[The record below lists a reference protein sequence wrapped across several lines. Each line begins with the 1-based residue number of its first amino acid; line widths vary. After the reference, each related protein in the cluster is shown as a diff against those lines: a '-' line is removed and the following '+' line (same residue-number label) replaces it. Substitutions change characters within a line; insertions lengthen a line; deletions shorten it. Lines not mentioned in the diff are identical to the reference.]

1 MYEKLGLIRAQR
13 GRNGYRD
20 FDADMLQQLLYV
32 RTAQSLGFSLSEI
45 GEGLTQLLR
54 GKSNAEDA
62 HRVLRDKIAMI
73 DQRIDELR
81 VLRKELHARAK
92 LDCPFV
98 IRGGRMI
105 RSQTTGRLR

>member
-1 MYEKLGLIRAQR
+1 MSRRSRYSTYGIYPDWNDLGDAE
-13 GRNGYRD
+13 GD
-20 FDADMLQQLLYV
+20 FHDRESKDDRW
-32 RTAQSLGFSLSEI
+32 RTAE
-45 GEGLTQLLR
+45 
-54 GKSNAEDA
+54 
-62 HRVLRDKIAMI
+62 IAMI

-81 VLRKELHARAK
+81 VLRRELHARAK